1 MGIVEGRVAVVTGGG
16 RGIGRA
22 IAIALAREGAKVVV
36 NDPGVNVDG
45 TGFDEGPAD
54 EVVAAIQEAGG
65 EAVADY
71 HSIASMEGG
80 QAVIQTALDHFR
92 RVDILVNAP
101 GILRDRM
108 IFNMTEEEWDAVI
121 AVHLK
126 GYFATIRAVTPLMRQ
141 QRYGRIVNCTSMAAL
156 RGTSGQANYAAAKG
170 GIYGLTKAV
179 ARDMGR
185 YGVTCNAVAP
195 AAATRMTTTVPQEA
209 LEKRAQA
216 GIVAPRRIDPELM
229 QRRTPEHVAPM
240 VVYLCSEEAW
250 NINGQTFFVSGG
262 EVSLLQEPMPYRTI
276 ATDGI
281 WDLSM
286 LRRLVPEF
294 LMQGIRN
301 PAPPAEENIPP
312 SQRPAKTS

>member
-1 MGIVEGRVAVVTGGG
+1 
-16 RGIGRA
+16 
-22 IAIALAREGAKVVV
+22 
-36 NDPGVNVDG
+36 
-45 TGFDEGPAD
+45 
-54 EVVAAIQEAGG
+54 
-65 EAVADY
+65 
-71 HSIASMEGG
+71 
-80 QAVIQTALDHFR
+80 
-92 RVDILVNAP
+92 
-101 GILRDRM
+101 
-108 IFNMTEEEWDAVI
+108 
-121 AVHLK
+121 
-126 GYFATIRAVTPLMRQ
+126 
-141 QRYGRIVNCTSMAAL
+141 
-156 RGTSGQANYAAAKG
+156 
-170 GIYGLTKAV
+170 
-179 ARDMGR
+179 
-185 YGVTCNAVAP
+185 
-195 AAATRMTTTVPQEA
+195 MTTTVPQEA

>member
-1 MGIVEGRVAVVTGGG
+1 MGIVEGKVAVVTGAG

-22 IAIALAREGAKVVV
+22 IAIALAREGARVVV

-45 TGFDEGPAD
+45 TGFDQGPAD
-54 EVVAAIQEAGG
+54 EVVDTIRQQGG

-71 HSIASMEGG
+71 HPIASMEGG
-80 QAVIQTALDHFR
+80 QAVIQMALDHFGR
-92 RVDILVNAP
+92 IDILVNAA

-108 IFNMTEEEWDAVI
+108 IFNMTEEEWDAVM

-126 GYFATIRAVTPLMRQ
+126 GYFATIRAATPLMRQ
-141 QRYGRIVNCTSMAAL
+141 QRYGRIVNCTSMAGL

-170 GIYGLTKAV
+170 GVYGLTKAV

-195 AAATRMTTTVPQEA
+195 AAVTRMTATIPQEA
-209 LEKRAQA
+209 LQRRAQA
-216 GIVAPRRIDPELM
+216 GIVAPRRIDPEML
-229 QRRTPEHVAPM
+229 QQRTPEHVAPM
-240 VVYLCSEEAW
+240 VVYLCSEYAW

-276 ATDGI
+276 VTDGI
-281 WDLSM
+281 WDLGK
-286 LRRLVPEF
+286 LIRLVPES

-301 PAPPAEENIPP
+301 PAPPTEENIPA
-312 SQRPAKTS
+312 SQRLTQ